1 MFEIL
6 AYSEWGATV
15 QGKLLKDC
23 LESTVRYDSNKYE
36 IPMTVYKILYTL
48 TRGTLNVD
56 EIDRQPCLTHK

>member
-6 AYSEWGATV
+6 AYSEWSATV

-56 EIDRQPCLTHK
+56 EIDKTALSNP